1 MIRGGCLPVRG
12 SERMT
17 WKYNDYRCGCYFLFE
32 CTSYEEERERWRWA
46 VGYLKD
52 GMDEYEIIKRDH
64 VRSDEIEKETM
75 RYMRV
80 MWNNRQMHE
89 RMRDCEWEG

>member
-1 MIRGGCLPVRG
+1 MWTGGTEMHV
-12 SERMT
+12 
-17 WKYNDYRCGCYFLFE
+17 LFE
-32 CTSYEEERERWRWA
+32 CTLYEEDIERWRVA

-52 GMDEYEIIKRDH
+52 GMDEYELIKGYH

-80 MWNNRQMHE
+80 MCTSRQRHE
-89 RMRDCEWEG
+89 RMRDFEGE

>member
-1 MIRGGCLPVRG
+1 MVV
-12 SERMT
+12 ETEMHV
-17 WKYNDYRCGCYFLFE
+17 LFE
-32 CTSYEEERERWRWA
+32 CTLYEKEGERWRGD

-52 GMDEYEIIKRDH
+52 GMDEYYIIQGYH

-80 MWNNRQMHE
+80 TWNSRKRHE
-89 RMRDCEWEG
+89 K